1 MNTEY
6 TPGPWEMDE
15 CNGRIEINNVETL
28 FTVATIPWPVE
39 NKRARANARLIAAA
53 PELLEALEDVLSSE
67 PGPSLNDRVRAA
79 IAKALGGAAQGCDCL
94 TCTCQPDD

>member
-6 TPGPWEMDE
+6 TPGPWITEHVGDCVE
-15 CNGRIEINNVETL
+15 VVNEETL
-28 FTVATIPWPVE
+28 FTI
-39 NKRARANARLIAAA
+39 ARCGIKNGARSEANARLIAAA

-79 IAKALGGAAQGCDCL
+79 IAKALGGTSGGCDCL